1 MMPHEFKRL
10 EEKVDS
16 LLLNQGRIAAAI
28 ELRNAI
34 ETQYENREMRRY
46 NTQQLQHIVHL
57 IINETQKYLDK

>member
-1 MMPHEFKRL
+1 MTPFTFKRL
-10 EEKVDS
+10 EKKVDS

-46 NTQQLQHIVHL
+46 NTQQLQHIVRL